1 MLGGACDERL
11 AILKVMVKKG
21 DGGCLKK
28 QIGNIWVVCR
38 AHYHCCALATVGP
51 AFTEIIRKFFFKY
64 FTTCLGFND
73 FAFWV

>member
-11 AILKVMVKKG
+11 AIFKVMVRKG

-28 QIGNIWVVCR
+28 QTRNIWVVRR
-38 AHYHCCALATVGP
+38 AHYHCCVLATVKP
-51 AFTEIIRKFFFKY
+51 AFTGAIRRIFFKC
-64 FTTCLGFND
+64 FKICLGFNI